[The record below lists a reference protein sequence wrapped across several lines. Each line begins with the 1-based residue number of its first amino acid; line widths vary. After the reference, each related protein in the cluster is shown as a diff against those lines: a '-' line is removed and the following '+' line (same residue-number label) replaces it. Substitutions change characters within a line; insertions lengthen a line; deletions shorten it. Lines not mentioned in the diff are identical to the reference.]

1 MPIEWMLSVIGIAV
15 LGILL
20 LLFLWR
26 LYHARPNRRI
36 FISLILALVASQG
49 LFWWDQASFLP
60 ELSDFQRNVWE
71 TAVFLLAL
79 NTILQTI
86 KWVLADLIIRRRKLK
101 FPVFLLDISGWV
113 VMIVVALV
121 TIRQAFGI
129 ELTGL
134 IVTSTVASAIIG
146 LSLQDTLGNLFSGI
160 SLQIEVPFVL
170 DDWVEIDGIEGQI
183 VSQNW
188 RSLTLLTR
196 EDHRVMLTN
205 SNVAKSQIINYSRPT
220 NRQIQTAQITVS
232 ANHSPVH
239 VKQLLMQAV
248 HDLDSVTL
256 HQKLKVHVISF
267 QEATTTFGVSYWLSD
282 YSDKV
287 IIRDEVLT
295 RIWFALNRA
304 GVHIPDPTGDFK
316 VKMIPEDVEDMVA
329 DENRQ
334 RMIAIFSSML
344 WLNGLDRLQIEQ
356 LADHASYDRY
366 TAGETLVRQ
375 GDAGDSLFII
385 AQGVVVVQL
394 TAENGSIVLA
404 NELTTGDF
412 FGEMSL
418 LTGEVR
424 SASVK
429 AKEETEVIIIQKD
442 DFANV
447 LTRDPSILER
457 FVDALDN
464 RREEIQRRLKEENA
478 IQQKMSKNSRAAFIK
493 RIRRYLRGQ

>member
-15 LGILL
+15 LAILL
-20 LLFLWR
+20 ILFLWR

-36 FISLILALVASQG
+36 FVSLIFALAAGQG
-49 LFWWDQASFLP
+49 LVLWDQASFLP
-60 ELSDFQRNVWE
+60 ALSDTQRNVWE

-86 KWVLADLIIRRRKLK
+86 KWILTDLVIRRRRLK
-101 FPVFLLDISGWV
+101 FPVFLLEISEWL
-113 VMIVVALV
+113 VMIVVALI
-121 TIRQAFGI
+121 TIRQAFGV

-146 LSLQDTLGNLFSGI
+146 LSLQDTLGNLFAGV

-170 DDWVEIDGIEGQI
+170 DDWVEIDGIEGQV

-205 SNVAKSQIINYSRPT
+205 NTVAKSKIINYSRPT
-220 NRQIQTAQITVS
+220 NRQIQTAKITVS
-232 ANHSPVH
+232 ANHSPVR
-239 VKQLLMQAV
+239 VKQVLMQAV
-248 HDLDSVTL
+248 HDLESVSL

-287 IIRDEVLT
+287 VVRDEVLT
-295 RIWFALNRA
+295 RIWFALDRA
-304 GVHIPDPTGDFK
+304 GIRIPDPTGDFK
-316 VKMIPEDVEDMVA
+316 VNMIPENVEAMVES
-329 DENRQ
+329 ENNQ
-334 RMIAIFSSML
+334 RIERILSSMS
-344 WLNGLDRLQIEQ
+344 WLNALNHSQIGQ
-356 LADHASYDRY
+356 LADHASYERY

-385 AQGVVVVQL
+385 AQGVVVVQVK
-394 TAENGSIVLA
+394 AENGRFVFA

-418 LTGEVR
+418 LTGEAR
-424 SASVK
+424 SASVN

-447 LTRDPSILER
+447 LTQDPTILER
-457 FVDALDN
+457 FVDALEK
-464 RREEIQRRLKEENA
+464 RREEIQQRIKEDNA
-478 IQQKMSKNSRAAFIK
+478 MQKQMHGNGRAAFID
-493 RIRRYLRGQ
+493 RIRRYLRVH